1 MKKNK
6 KVNILIASILLLV
19 SIITLYA
26 YPKVPDTIPI
36 HWNFNGEVDSTGPK
50 YMLFVF
56 LGIAF
61 GVNPLMLFAKKVDPR
76 GKNYDKFPLVFDV
89 FRVFM
94 TVLLCGMELV
104 VIGFTFDPGFADME
118 IIMYLIMGIMF
129 ILLGNY
135 MPKIKHNYTFGIKT
149 PWTLDSETV
158 WNKTHRMAGV
168 LWVIGGVIIL
178 CATFIPAKIALV
190 LMMGVLFLMV
200 IAPTVYSYIAF
211 KKEKENEANAKKTSD
226 Q

>member
-6 KVNILIASILLLV
+6 KVNILIASILLLTA
-19 SIITLYA
+19 IITLCV
-26 YPKVPDTIPI
+26 YPKVPDTVPI

-61 GVNPLMLFAKKVDPR
+61 GANLLMLFAKKIDPK
-76 GKNYDKFPLVFDV
+76 GENYDKFPLVFDIT
-89 FRVFM
+89 RVFI
-94 TVLLCGMELV
+94 TALLCGMELM
-104 VIGFTFDPGFADME
+104 VIGFAFNPSFADME
-118 IIMYLIMGIMF
+118 TIMYLIMGMMF

-135 MPKIKHNYTFGIKT
+135 MPKVKRNYTFGIKT
-149 PWTLDSETV
+149 PWTLDNETV

-178 CATFIPAKIALV
+178 FAAFIPAKMALI

-200 IAPTVYSYIAF
+200 IIPTVYSYIAF
-211 KKEKENEANAKKTSD
+211 KKEKENEANTKKTSD